1 MLWPGYILLI
11 CLLSALC
18 FGSLKDHL
26 LDVHDHETFHDNIA
40 MGEDFSF
47 FFSPEKQQP
56 TGRPAADLVKYFAYK
71 MGGNDPGFFHLLVV
85 AVHTVAAL
93 LLASLSW
100 RLGMGLRLSLVGGL
114 LFLFNVAHFQA
125 VHHISALDY
134 PLALVLGLGALHCY
148 LTWMSTRRWRWLL
161 AFYLGSVIS
170 ISALAVMVF
179 LWPFC
184 LYLSWSRGQE
194 LKTAVRPLLPLLA
207 LMAMELFLIV
217 AITPGETNAGRA
229 IGLYLEKDAADHI
242 SSMGKV
248 LLWFSSRLVTTAH
261 WLLVPLYE
269 LQPWELYAGAGVLT
283 GLAVVMR
290 WKGSP
295 GSLWSV
301 WVLLSLLPFLPLT
314 GTEGILHRPSG
325 PSRYLYLATA
335 GTSLLLAWCIEQA
348 GSRLRSGGRYLYAAI
363 LAGILLSSY
372 SSLKQAE
379 ALSLYSSGRNYIA
392 RGDIDRGVE
401 QLKRAIRRGRRTIDL
416 EDTYERICYLGM
428 GERGSEAILE
438 EALAEFPDDPRL
450 NTYKLAL
457 DSMKPDSVVSRRARA
472 QLEAF
477 KTADPPVSIVSVSGK
492 RIVLEDPEIQAVR
505 RGIAA
510 FYHNSGI
517 QFGTAAGL
525 PEGVAVEFGDRRG
538 QSGGLTLEDLDR
550 AILAYRRALEFD
562 PDRMVTA
569 GNLIAALAA
578 AGRLTEAVN
587 AALQAAEGN
596 PGAPSGILVTASF
609 GLVASGRLDEAI
621 DYCHRALKGGSAA
634 EVQPEMVFRIY
645 GGILNGKYGS
655 PGSSA
660 CARMGMDL
668 WDGGRVEEA
677 VRAFRQ
683 ALERDA
689 DNRRAHFGLGLA
701 LLAQGQVEEAGR
713 LYAEGVAR
721 FGRAAAEESGAAEGI
736 RSLMARGIQ
745 AEAAR
750 EILTT
755 YWPER

>member
-1 MLWPGYILLI
+1 M
-11 CLLSALC
+11 
-18 FGSLKDHL
+18 
-26 LDVHDHETFHDNIA
+26 
-40 MGEDFSF
+40 
-47 FFSPEKQQP
+47 
-56 TGRPAADLVKYFAYK
+56 
-71 MGGNDPGFFHLLVV
+71 
-85 AVHTVAAL
+85 
-93 LLASLSW
+93 
-100 RLGMGLRLSLVGGL
+100 
-114 LFLFNVAHFQA
+114 
-125 VHHISALDY
+125 
-134 PLALVLGLGALHCY
+134 
-148 LTWMSTRRWRWLL
+148 
-161 AFYLGSVIS
+161 
-170 ISALAVMVF
+170 
-179 LWPFC
+179 
-184 LYLSWSRGQE
+184 
-194 LKTAVRPLLPLLA
+194 
-207 LMAMELFLIV
+207 
-217 AITPGETNAGRA
+217 
-229 IGLYLEKDAADHI
+229 
-242 SSMGKV
+242 
-248 LLWFSSRLVTTAH
+248 
-261 WLLVPLYE
+261 
-269 LQPWELYAGAGVLT
+269 
-283 GLAVVMR
+283 
-290 WKGSP
+290 
-295 GSLWSV
+295 
-301 WVLLSLLPFLPLT
+301 
-314 GTEGILHRPSG
+314 
-325 PSRYLYLATA
+325 
-335 GTSLLLAWCIEQA
+335 
-348 GSRLRSGGRYLYAAI
+348 
-363 LAGILLSSY
+363 
-372 SSLKQAE
+372 
-379 ALSLYSSGRNYIA
+379 
-392 RGDIDRGVE
+392 
-401 QLKRAIRRGRRTIDL
+401 
-416 EDTYERICYLGM
+416 
-428 GERGSEAILE
+428 
-438 EALAEFPDDPRL
+438 
-450 NTYKLAL
+450 
-457 DSMKPDSVVSRRARA
+457 
-472 QLEAF
+472 EAF
-477 KTADPPVSIVSVSGK
+477 KTADPPVSIESVSGK

-569 GNLIAALAA
+569 GNLVAALAA

-596 PGAPSGILVTASF
+596 PEAPSGILVTASF

-660 CARMGMDL
+660 CTRMGMDL
-668 WDGGRVEEA
+668 WDGGRAQEA

-736 RSLMARGIQ
+736 RSLIARGIQ